1 MADNNLTRRNFISAA
16 GAATASLTGINTALA
31 SNRSAAVQSSLLAQA
46 AARGEKPNPGSGT
59 LKGFIVS
66 DVHFG
71 WKHPAQPSNVMIAQ
85 NIGNILERFDELDVF
100 LDTGDIH
107 HGDSGDQG
115 RADFTQFEQSA
126 LKQLPFYV
134 AGGNHETIG
143 YRGAECEAR
152 TMQLCSITCRPYYSI
167 DIKGVHLVFLP
178 ELMAANLITAESLEW
193 LRLDLELNKDKT
205 TLILTHNSIKDTTR
219 YWDSI
224 TYRRVANSE
233 EVLNIINSYSNVIG
247 WMHGHN
253 HTWEIEEKFGKYFV
267 SNGRIGGFSPPFPN
281 DNVGDG
287 LLGGI
292 YFEISPQSFTVRGY
306 CSNKQCFLD
315 ELKGYEHMTRT
326 MKLRTSVDEN
336 APFAHS
342 WGMGGARSGLITPAY
357 NHHLPGEDSV
367 QELFIAGCSS
377 PVFSENSNLDI
388 TAEQPEGWSKSK
400 SVSGLAVSPTKDVA
414 GEVDGI
420 RFLNPGIELLPLGGG
435 NDTRSLFSPSTGNGA
450 GYYRCVPGKTY
461 QAQITASGKS
471 DVKCTLEFHV
481 YDSDKK
487 KLHSEKAAAVS
498 LKGSG
503 RTTIKASCKIPESA
517 AKNSIYSDSQREGC
531 VNLVVQAKFENLTSP
546 VQVHEFNIRGA
557 AASGQT
563 RDASV
568 VIAGKTYKH
577 RGAVSTEPARLA
589 LDSQIQSRDAV
600 RVDAGGNERLSWLI
614 RQTGLAW
621 QVRNAPASVQK
632 DASVKIGPM
641 RNTYNDLDEIIIVPL
656 KSPQTPYVHRM
667 RGIDSCRIEPY
678 DPVKKELRIH
688 VDKVIG
694 DYQQMLVLN
703 APGSPRV
710 WENCKHRNV
719 GTYRP
724 DIVGFQVAGEGTVVI
739 GF

>member
-1 MADNNLTRRNFISAA
+1 MADNNLTRRNFITA
-16 GAATASLTGINTALA
+16 GAATASLTGINTTFAT
-31 SNRSAAVQSSLLAQA
+31 SHSAAVKSSVLAQA
-46 AARGEKPNPGSGT
+46 APRGETPRPGSGT
-59 LKGFIVS
+59 MKGFIVS

-85 NIGNILERFDELDVF
+85 NIGHILERFDDLDVF

-107 HGDSGDQG
+107 HGDSDDQG
-115 RADFTQFEQSA
+115 RSDFTQFEQSA

-143 YRGAECEAR
+143 YRGTECEAR
-152 TMQLCSITCRPYYSI
+152 TMQVCSITCRPYYSI

-178 ELMAANLITAESLEW
+178 ELMAANLINAESLEW
-193 LRLDLELNKDKT
+193 LKLDLELNKDKT

-224 TYRRVANSE
+224 TYRRIANSE
-233 EVLNIINSYSNVIG
+233 EVLNIINGYKNVIG

-267 SNGRIGGFSPPFPN
+267 SNGRIGGFSPPFPD

-306 CSNKQCFLD
+306 CSNKQCFFD
-315 ELKGYEHMTRT
+315 ELEGYKHLTRT
-326 MKLRTSVDEN
+326 MRVRTSVDESV
-336 APFAHS
+336 PFAHS
-342 WGMGGARSGLITPAY
+342 WGMGGARSGLVTPAY
-357 NHHLPGEDSV
+357 QHHLPGDDAV
-367 QELFIAGCSS
+367 QELFIAGCAS

-435 NDTRSLFSPSTGNGA
+435 SDRRSLFSPSTGNGA

-461 QAQITASGKS
+461 QAQITASGKNS
-471 DVKCTLEFHV
+471 VKCAIVFHV
-481 YDSDKK
+481 YNSNK
-487 KLHSEKAAAVS
+487 EKIHTEEMPAKGLGDDAVLS
-498 LKGSG
+498 
-503 RTTIKASCKIPESA
+503 ASFKIPESA
-517 AKNSIYSDSQREGC
+517 AKGSIYENSGSDTC
-531 VNLVVQAKFENLTSP
+531 VNLVVEARFENLTSP
-546 VQVHEFNIRGA
+546 VQVYQFNVSGA
-557 AASGQT
+557 SVSEQT

-568 VIAGKTYKH
+568 LIAGRTYKH
-577 RGAVSTEPARLA
+577 SGEVSAEPVRLA
-589 LDSQIQSRDAV
+589 LESHIPSRDAI
-600 RVDAGGNERLSWLI
+600 RVNAGGNERLTWLI

-621 QVRNAPASVQK
+621 QVRNAPASLQK

-641 RNTYNDLDEIIIVPL
+641 RNMYNDLNEIIIVPL
-656 KSPQTPYVHRM
+656 KTPQTPYVHRM

-678 DPVKKELRIH
+678 DSVKKELRIH
-688 VDKVIG
+688 VDKVVG